1 MNDEVP
7 VKSAR
12 VRLLMFS
19 GRPDPEWDL
28 DDDVLGDLSS
38 RIRLGLD
45 APPTEQSAAP
55 PLGYRGF
62 VIVTPAELTDLP
74 PQTTVFGG
82 AISIGVGPFAE
93 VHEDAGGVEQLLL
106 EDARRHDWGDA
117 LRAMG
122 APDNL
127 EPS

>member
-28 DDDVLGDLSS
+28 DAEVLSDLSS
-38 RIRLGLD
+38 RIRRGLD
-45 APPTEQSAAP
+45 APQTDQSAAP

-62 VIVTPAELTDLP
+62 VIVTPPELSELP
-74 PQTTVFGG
+74 RQTVVFGG
-82 AISIGVGPFAE
+82 AISVGVGSFAE
-93 VHEDAGGVEQLLL
+93 VHEDAGRVEELLL
-106 EDARRHDWGDA
+106 ADARRHDWGDA

-122 APDNL
+122 APDDS